1 MHKTHVVQVGNY
13 CMIFLASH
21 ESPIGIFEEININI
35 IITREMF
42 LVSKFLLYCECVN
55 VSKFFYVEI
64 HIKRNIHI

>member
-42 LVSKFLLYCECVN
+42 LVSKFLLYCECV
-55 VSKFFYVEI
+55 Y
-64 HIKRNIHI
+64 